1 MLIEE
6 VKDRLGVDLSE
17 YNMLPIGNSTEDL
30 AQSVVED
37 VEKLRA
43 SPLISPNVIIAGYV
57 YDTQVSVTDPRPS
70 LHSLEHVSHA
80 WLFFVSRLN
89 AHCATSFCCHLPL
102 RCGVCLAGFIGVP
115 HRCELSRKVWVSFG

>member
-57 YDTQVSVTDPRPS
+57 YDTQVSVTDPFS
-70 LHSLEHVSHA
+70 
-80 WLFFVSRLN
+80 
-89 AHCATSFCCHLPL
+89 
-102 RCGVCLAGFIGVP
+102 
-115 HRCELSRKVWVSFG
+115 